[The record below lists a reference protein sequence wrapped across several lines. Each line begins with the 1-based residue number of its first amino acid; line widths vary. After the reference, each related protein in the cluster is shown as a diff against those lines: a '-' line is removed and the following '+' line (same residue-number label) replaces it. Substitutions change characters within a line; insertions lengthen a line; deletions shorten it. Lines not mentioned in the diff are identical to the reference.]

1 MSPRLR
7 RPKTLSGSLV
17 LLLSWGGLAAPMPA
31 VAEGAVGP
39 QRLVMQIAADS
50 TVVEAIRGRLA
61 PALKRLDVQLEL
73 AIVAA
78 VEVDRV
84 LNVATDAGPDA
95 PMARA
100 WLDGRAADAAR
111 LFIIPRNSDRIVAR
125 RVGLNN
131 GFDEVALAEIAYVV
145 ERSVAS
151 LLASQPVGAPR
162 AELRAALIDPPPSKP
177 PPQSS
182 PAPTARPPDLSFQIA
197 ALAGL
202 SAWSTHNSVVPQL
215 GIATLIE
222 RQGVN
227 ARLGIWLMGQLH
239 RSLRVETPDADLAIS
254 GGSAQLMLVAGH
266 TFEGLGVARLAVGPG
281 LTVTRVNP
289 TPIASSTKTI
299 EVDTR
304 SDVDLMFR
312 AAIRWDFILAR
323 GLTLLTAATLD
334 AAPAP
339 GRYTAIV
346 DGKSMVLASPW
357 PVQPTFFV
365 GLAFTFPRG
374 RTGPVVA
381 EPAGRHGL

>member
-1 MSPRLR
+1 
-7 RPKTLSGSLV
+7 
-17 LLLSWGGLAAPMPA
+17 
-31 VAEGAVGP
+31 
-39 QRLVMQIAADS
+39 MQIAADS
-50 TVVEAIRGRLA
+50 AVVEAIRGRLA

-111 LFIIPRNSDRIVAR
+111 LFIVPRNSDRIVAR

-162 AELRAALIDPPPSKP
+162 AEVRAALIDPPPSKP

-254 GGSAQLMLVAGH
+254 GGSAQLMLVAGS
-266 TFEGLGVARLAVGPG
+266 TFEGLGIARLAVGPG
-281 LTVTRVNP
+281 LTFTRVNP

-299 EVDTR
+299 EVDAR

-312 AAIRWDFILAR
+312 AAIRWDFVVAR

-346 DGKSMVLASPW
+346 DGKSVVLASPW
-357 PVQPTFFV
+357 PVQFTFFV
-365 GLAFTFPRG
+365 GLAVTFPRF
-374 RTGPVVA
+374 RTSPP
-381 EPAGRHGL
+381 PADIGNRDY